1 MPGDLSTEGTFA
13 QKEIKKIAK
22 ADLTQIN
29 KAGSLFFNAV
39 NSIKFPTYKVRQEQ
53 RINLSPKQQSQ
64 APPNFR
70 SFIPWN
76 PLWAKRNERAKRHKR
91 RQACEY
97 CKKYWHR
104 LKQSDKHSKCSKESI
119 IREWFKQKITSVK
132 IAELVWSNQWPR
144 FWANLLHAQERPK

>member
-1 MPGDLSTEGTFA
+1 MPGDLSTERTFA

-22 ADLTQIN
+22 ADLPQIN

-70 SFIPWN
+70 SFIP
-76 PLWAKRNERAKRHKR
+76 
-91 RQACEY
+91 
-97 CKKYWHR
+97 
-104 LKQSDKHSKCSKESI
+104 
-119 IREWFKQKITSVK
+119 
-132 IAELVWSNQWPR
+132 
-144 FWANLLHAQERPK
+144 